1 MSANSRLDIDPS
13 TLLPSIQNFGELSQF
28 LREAVADEDSMQL
41 GESMGT
47 LASHIEAVVAQ
58 LRLARHRAVV
68 APMLM
73 DLLTVLR
80 IHHGAVVGLNP
91 SWRGL
96 YEYASY
102 LAALNNFRVLIGQW
116 LLDGGR
122 HGEVLGI
129 AAEDVELVAWRTLG
143 EGMLLIDMYE
153 QWRRDEGAHEPT
165 TSSNNSRTAEA
176 DTVPSALVGNGSDG
190 SADPRIQ
197 RAMRWWSKLRL

>member
-1 MSANSRLDIDPS
+1 MSKRNVARLDIDPS
-13 TLLPSIQNFGELSQF
+13 TLLPSINSFGDLSQF
-28 LREAVADEDSMQL
+28 LRAAVADEDSMQL
-41 GESMGT
+41 GESMGV
-47 LASHIEAVVAQ
+47 LASHIEAVIAQ
-58 LRLARHRAVV
+58 LRLARHRATI

-80 IHHGAVVGLNP
+80 GHHGAVVALNK

-129 AAEDVELVAWRTLG
+129 TAEDVELVAWRTLG

-153 QWRRDEGAHEPT
+153 QWHHDEPKPDESPGSAI
-165 TSSNNSRTAEA
+165 AEL
-176 DTVPSALVGNGSDG
+176 DTLPYALVYGNDRTG
-190 SADPRIQ
+190 ADARIQ